1 MIAIYLIILLVAVRA
16 LETRLFLKRVSK
28 VCYNYDWKVINDNPE
43 LLLIKMAN
51 KNYHLTHGWSA
62 YNFLFM
68 KGPSPLSMFLS
79 FKSMTIETQ
88 YNNEVVDRL
97 KQYEVI

>member
-16 LETRLFLKRVSK
+16 LETHLFLKRVSK
-28 VCYNYDWKVINDNPE
+28 VCYKYDWKVINENPE
-43 LLLIKMAN
+43 LLLIKMAD
-51 KNYHLTHGWSA
+51 KDYHLTHGWSA

-79 FKSMTIETQ
+79 FKSMTIENQ

-97 KQYEVI
+97 KQYEII